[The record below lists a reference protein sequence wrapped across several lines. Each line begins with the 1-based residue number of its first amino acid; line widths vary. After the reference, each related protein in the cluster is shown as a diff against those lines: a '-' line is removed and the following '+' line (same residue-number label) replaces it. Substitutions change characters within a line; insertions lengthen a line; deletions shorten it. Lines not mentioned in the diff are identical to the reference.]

1 MKIHRT
7 SVLRFLIVFIALIAF
22 SISGYAQCPMCRSA
36 VESGLMEEGNKV
48 GIGLNDGILYL
59 LATPYLIVL
68 IVGTIWYRKFRK
80 AR

>member
-1 MKIHRT
+1 MKINRPAIMR
-7 SVLRFLIVFIALIAF
+7 LFIAFVALIAF
-22 SISGYAQCPMCRSA
+22 NSTGFAQCPMCRSA
-36 VESGLMEEGNKV
+36 VESGLMEEGNKI